1 MKYTE
6 KFVQDLVIAVV
17 QSGQIQLAGTDQPSI
32 DLFAQRV
39 LLLSEQLGL
48 RFEVEKAR
56 DS

>member
-6 KFVQDLVIAVV
+6 KFVQDLVIALV
-17 QSGQIQLAGTDQPSI
+17 QSGHVKMAGNDQPSI
-32 DLFAQRV
+32 DDFAQQV
-39 LLLSEQLGL
+39 LRLSEQLGL

>member
-17 QSGQIQLAGTDQPSI
+17 QSGQIQLAGTDQSSI
-32 DLFAQRV
+32 DDFAQQV
-39 LLLSEQLGL
+39 LRLSEQLGL